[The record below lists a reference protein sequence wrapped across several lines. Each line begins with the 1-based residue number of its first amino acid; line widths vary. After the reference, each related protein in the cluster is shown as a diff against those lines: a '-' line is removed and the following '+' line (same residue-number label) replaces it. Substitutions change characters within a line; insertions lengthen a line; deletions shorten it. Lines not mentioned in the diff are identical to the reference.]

1 MSIEQNIE
9 NLEIRNANVVTF
21 VGTSSTIVDTISGRI
36 QCKGF
41 QHNSNV
47 ITDISGPHG
56 RGAAVLKKYPEIAF
70 EEGKFDKDEGD
81 ASSNTYIQ
89 AGYVVR
95 ASSQVPTSDN
105 EFDSRQVWR
114 LFDGLRANGT
124 IHEGWM
130 ARALS
135 YDSNG
140 LPTGTSPTRFTGD
153 QGQWVEIGLPYKIK
167 LQRFSLAPG
176 NNNASL
182 GNAQARFPKVIAI
195 HGYDG
200 SSWTR
205 LQQFT
210 TTQVQ
215 SLNETQTFEIATPT
229 GYHEKFVLVVKQTWT
244 ADVSSNSSLTNFDD
258 WKLYGYEED
267 PPTGDH
273 SVDTTIKSRF
283 NNPQL
288 TGVQV
293 FVDGKGS
300 GSNQI
305 AGGPVV
311 TDTVESYDE
320 TGKYWNL
327 TGELTSN
334 ISVEANTF
342 LEGDQP
348 HAVSVWFNSSNLEAN
363 VSNTCVFSISDQ
375 EKLDS
380 VNLDLQSNTWHNLTY
395 SYQGEGGSRVTYLD
409 GRKVAEDQAEDTF
422 GDYPPFVMTGYSQG
436 GYVVSASSENSSF
449 PAHRAFENFPQSQ
462 NERWQTNRAYTS
474 AGLPHTDSPTTLTYK
489 GEWIQLEQPYKL
501 KINYLKMQ
509 AHSQVQHQPEN
520 WVILGSNDGTIWEF
534 IKERLDASPFNVD
547 SDGYHINTDVID
559 SPKFYK
565 YHRIVITKSGA
576 TAGTEQPIVVGI
588 SLYGHREND
597 LVRFPDPTNVLKYPH
612 IPFSVGR
619 GGYLDSLGSTV
630 RGEQSFSLRGYTVT
644 SSSNYGN
651 GDADTRSGWNAFDE
665 GNGGTTYSIWQ
676 SGDYYTNNTTPG
688 TYTRNPPQRH
698 TAGGVNYDGEWIKLE
713 LPHKINVTAIEINS
727 AAYNDVTSHVASRP
741 YEGAILG
748 SNDGSQT
755 GTWDLLKAFSSGLT
769 WTTTTV
775 AEGGGRATLIPDTNT
790 GNAYKYLVLIVN
802 KNEGPRG
809 QFDINEIKYYG
820 TGVDSI
826 PIQIG
831 GGNIDKVANFR
842 VYDRFIE
849 EDQVNEIWNAQ
860 KEEFGRAK
868 PQMVLQQGKLG
879 IGTDAPQGSLSVA
892 DEPHN
897 LEEFPP
903 RAMTD
908 YKNYFEGHGEF
919 CASASTWYNQAS
931 SSSPIYPWNAFNKGA
946 LGFSTGNGY
955 ANNWEA
961 SSADYSSSTGL
972 YTGSIN
978 TAGISGDWVQLELPY
993 AIKLDY
999 MELMPMYYNDGTHP
1013 NIGPARSPQDGH
1025 IMASNDGIN
1034 WISIYNWTG
1043 RTDFKTLEYTRFKVP
1058 GTVTKAYKYFR
1069 IVWTRTNYTA
1079 PSGGSYSAYA
1089 AAGELKFFGTR
1100 EQDQSILHDG
1110 QLTLTKSLNV
1120 PRIGP
1125 ALDVDDTPRRDRLVV
1140 EYNTS
1145 TNPTFEGAVRDTSGR
1160 GLDAILRDATY
1171 DATDKSFRV
1180 GTSQD
1185 IILEQG
1191 IPGKSGDV
1199 TNVSYSI
1206 WFKADGVGA
1215 ANQIIMTQISD
1226 YAVGVGLT
1234 LALNYNE
1241 LQLGFGYAYSSG
1253 QQIGGAVIDAISAGQ
1268 WYHVVA
1274 IKKGSGTL
1282 NATTLPDILEI
1293 YINGEKK
1300 TLSHGGGTGT
1310 LNVGTDHWLIIGA
1323 IRKLLSG
1330 RTSEE
1335 FIGNVSSIKYYDT
1348 ALTANEV
1355 KTLYDMGRC
1364 DDGHHVV
1371 NFSKTRVGIGL
1382 GDGEAPRGAL
1392 DVRGETPFIGPG
1404 LVIHQ
1409 NASGNWGS
1417 TGTPANM
1424 NGLVLTMAG
1433 ESGLT
1438 GSSYWNM
1445 SVQSTLSSTNLLFSQ
1460 RGNDT
1465 AYISASDNNNQLDF
1479 TGQHRT
1485 FIKDIPFSRTG
1496 ELEGLIVS
1504 SDQNKYI
1511 KLSGGIEAGSNAIT
1525 INESLPVV
1533 SLSTT
1538 TNDKKCF
1545 GVISA
1550 SEDPEQRSDAYG
1562 SFVTPFEKEK
1572 GDTRVYINSVGEGA
1586 IWVVNTNGSLESG
1599 DYITTSN
1606 VAGYGQKQDSEF
1618 LANYT
1623 VAKITMD
1630 CDFEPATQPV
1640 QQILR
1645 SNVVQTYYL
1654 GDVHHVKSVP
1664 YEIIT
1669 TEEGE
1674 SNVIYDTKYTL
1685 TTTANVTESDPWD
1698 NVFID
1703 PPEVTYAEY
1712 SNLEANVQSTYTLTF
1727 TQTTT
1732 DEKTPTEWS
1741 ALESNVQSL
1750 YNKVYYQSVEE
1761 EVAADYPGAV
1771 AHTRVTDQIENTLDE
1786 YGQIQWE
1793 DHPTETEKAYKVRY
1807 LTADGTQTDEAN
1819 AVHIAAFV
1827 GCTYHCG

>member
-21 VGTSSTIVDTISGRI
+21 VGTSSTMVDTISGRI

-56 RGAAVLKKYPEIAF
+56 RVAPTLKKYPEIIF

-81 ASSNTYIQ
+81 TSSNTYIQ

-95 ASSQVPTSDN
+95 ASSQVPTSDG
-105 EFDSRQVWR
+105 EFDERQVWR

-124 IHEGWM
+124 DHEGWM
-130 ARALS
+130 SRASS
-135 YDSNG
+135 YETTG
-140 LPTGTSPTRFTGD
+140 LPAAASPTRFTGD
-153 QGQWVEIGLPYKIK
+153 QGQWVEISLPHKIK
-167 LQRFSLAPG
+167 LQRFSIAPG
-176 NNNASL
+176 NNNNSL

-200 SSWTR
+200 LSWTR
-205 LQQFT
+205 LQEFT

-215 SLNETQTFEIATPT
+215 SLNETQTFEITTPT

-244 ADVSSNSSLTNFDD
+244 ADVSTNSSLTHFDE

-267 PPTGDH
+267 PPAGDH
-273 SVDTTIKSRF
+273 SVDTTFKSRF

-363 VSNTCVFSISDQ
+363 VSNTCVFSIASE

-395 SYQGEGGSRVTYLD
+395 AYQGEGGSRVTYLD
-409 GRKVAEDQAEDTF
+409 GRKVSEDQAEDTF
-422 GDYPPFVMTGYSQG
+422 GDYPPFAMTGYSQG
-436 GYVVSASSENSSF
+436 GYVVSASSEATGAHAAPAYRAFDNNTSPDDPYRWVCLAGTGLYNSSGI
-449 PAHRAFENFPQSQ
+449 
-462 NERWQTNRAYTS
+462 YTGTES
-474 AGLPHTDSPTTLTYK
+474 HTDVDGNVEEGEWLKLELPH
-489 GEWIQLEQPYKL
+489 KL
-501 KINYLKMQ
+501 KVSYFEIAPYPVNGSQSWRNY
-509 AHSQVQHQPEN
+509 A
-520 WVILGSNDGTIWEF
+520 ILGSNDDSTWYQVQKVSGLSNANGLTAGSVVPTGTYKNSAFKYFVFIW
-534 IKERLDASPFNVD
+534 SN
-547 SDGYHINTDVID
+547 N
-559 SPKFYK
+559 
-565 YHRIVITKSGA
+565 SGA
-576 TAGTEQPIVVGI
+576 HDHVAMGELK
-588 SLYGHREND
+588 LYGHREND
-597 LVRFPDPTNVLKYPH
+597 LVRLPDPTNVLKYPH
-612 IPFSVGR
+612 IEFPI
-619 GGYLDSLGSTV
+619 GSNSNDPLSV
-630 RGEQSFSLRGYTVT
+630 RGYVVSGS
-644 SSSNYGN
+644 SSSN
-651 GDADTRSGWNAFDE
+651 SGIGRRPWSAFNDLGEGMANLGGLWQNLEDGANHKYTPQTTGLATTNAALFE
-665 GNGGTTYSIWQ
+665 GV
-676 SGDYYTNNTTPG
+676 
-688 TYTRNPPQRH
+688 R
-698 TAGGVNYDGEWIKLE
+698 GEWIKLE
-713 LPHKINVTAIEINS
+713 LPHKLKVSRVYIL
-727 AAYNDVTSHVASRP
+727 TSGGH
-741 YEGAILG
+741 EGVEKAILYG
-748 SNDGSQT
+748 SND
-755 GTWDLLKAFSSGLT
+755 
-769 WTTTTV
+769 
-775 AEGGGRATLIPDTNT
+775 DTNWDVIKDSGTAGT
-790 GNAYKYLVLIVN
+790 GFTFTLTANGGLKEATESVTTSNYYKYLLLQVTEVVVGSGSGDGRSLQLY
-802 KNEGPRG
+802 KLRY
-809 QFDINEIKYYG
+809 FG

-842 VYDRFIE
+842 VYDKFIG
-849 EDQVNEIWNAQ
+849 EDQALEIWNAQ
-860 KEEFGRAK
+860 KDEFGRAK

-879 IGTDAPQGSLSVA
+879 IGTNAPQGSLSVA

-903 RAMTD
+903 RAMTG

-931 SSSPIYPWNAFNKGA
+931 SGSPIYPWNAFNKGA
-946 LGFSTGNGY
+946 LGFSTGNGH

-961 SSADYSSSTGL
+961 SSTDYSSSTGL

-978 TAGISGDWVQLELPY
+978 TAGINGDWVQLELPY
-993 AIKLDY
+993 TIKLDY
-999 MELMPMYYNDGTHP
+999 MELMPMYYNDGTHS

-1025 IMASNDGIN
+1025 IMASNDGVN

-1043 RTDFKTLEYTRFKVP
+1043 RTDFANLEYTRFKVP
-1058 GTVTKAYKYFR
+1058 GTVTKVYKYFR

-1079 PSGGSYSAYA
+1079 PDGGNYSAYA
-1089 AAGELKFFGTR
+1089 AGGEIKFFGTR
-1100 EQDQSILHDG
+1100 EQGQSVLHDG
-1110 QLTLTKSLNV
+1110 QLTLTKSLTV

-1125 ALDVDDTPRRDRLVV
+1125 ALDADDTPRRDRLVV

-1145 TNPTFEGAVRDTSGR
+1145 TNPMFEGVVRDTSGR
-1160 GLDAILRDATY
+1160 GNDGVFYGGASY
-1171 DATDKSFRV
+1171 DATEKALVFDGSDDYIEGPVHNSAGEWLHSVSMWFKRNASDSYDVLFHLGKQSAGKASSMRLFSDNRFRFNFYDGDIEASYTV
-1180 GTSQD
+1180 INGTWYHLAFSYSGGTD
-1185 IILEQG
+1185 IANRKIYLNGVELT
-1191 IPGKSGDV
+1191 V
-1199 TNVSYSI
+1199 TNTSGTPV
-1206 WFKADGVGA
+1206 DLNLD
-1215 ANQIIMTQISD
+1215 ANEMF
-1226 YAVGVGLT
+1226 T
-1234 LALNYNE
+1234 LATQRAIIE
-1241 LQLGFGYAYSSG
+1241 G
-1253 QQIGGAVIDAISAGQ
+1253 QMNCDIS
-1268 WYHVVA
+1268 
-1274 IKKGSGTL
+1274 
-1282 NATTLPDILEI
+1282 NF
-1293 YINGEKK
+1293 
-1300 TLSHGGGTGT
+1300 
-1310 LNVGTDHWLIIGA
+1310 
-1323 IRKLLSG
+1323 KL
-1330 RTSEE
+1330 
-1335 FIGNVSSIKYYDT
+1335 YDT
-1348 ALTANEV
+1348 VLTAQEV

-1364 DDGHHVV
+1364 DEGHHVV

-1392 DVRGETPFIGPG
+1392 DVHDTGILSKGYIGNPYNG
-1404 LVIHQ
+1404 GTANRTGDLVIKQ
-1409 NASGNWGS
+1409 SGDVNDFS
-1417 TGTPANM
+1417 KS
-1424 NGLVLTMAG
+1424 
-1433 ESGLT
+1433 SGIRM
-1438 GSSYWNM
+1438 Y
-1445 SVQSTLSSTNLLFSQ
+1445 
-1460 RGNDT
+1460 RAANDT
-1465 AYISASDNNNQLDF
+1465 NSWHFGVNDGTNFQFSYNNSSMGYLGRTDVSVIDF
-1479 TGQHRT
+1479 TGQHRSFLDGVSYT
-1485 FIKDIPFSRTG
+1485 EYDN
-1496 ELEGLIVS
+1496 LEGLIVS
-1504 SDQNKYI
+1504 ANKNKYYDI
-1511 KLSGGIEAGSNAIT
+1511 DENITAGINAIQ
-1525 INESLPVV
+1525 ISQSLPLV
-1533 SLSTT
+1533 SLSTEEK
-1538 TNDKKCF
+1538 DKACF
-1545 GVISA
+1545 GVISG
-1550 SEDPEQRSDAYG
+1550 SEDPESREYTQG
-1562 SFVTPFEKEK
+1562 SFVSVVQKQK

-1630 CDFEPATQPV
+1630 CDFNPATQPV

-1645 SNVVQTYYL
+1645 SNVVETYYL
-1654 GDVHHVKSVP
+1654 GNVHKVKSVP

-1674 SNVIYDTKYTL
+1674 SNVVYDTKYTL

-1703 PPEVTYAEY
+1703 PPEVTYATY